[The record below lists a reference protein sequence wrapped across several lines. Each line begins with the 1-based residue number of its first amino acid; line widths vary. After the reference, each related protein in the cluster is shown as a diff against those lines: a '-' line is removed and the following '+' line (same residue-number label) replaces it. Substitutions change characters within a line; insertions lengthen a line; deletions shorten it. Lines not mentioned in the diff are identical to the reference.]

1 MTKDYPRVSVIVI
14 NARDKEW
21 LGKCLESLIET
32 DYPDFETIV
41 VDCQT
46 PEIEEWIAEH
56 FKGIKLTHLEEDIGP
71 SASHNVGVA
80 KADPSSEYLAF
91 LDNDTTVEP
100 SWLKELIKVIH
111 NDKKPGIAQ
120 AKILKMGRENRL
132 DHTGLAIDTLGTWCT
147 TLNMKEESFDKVLE
161 VFAASLAACVVSR
174 DVFNKVGGFD
184 DDYFI
189 YDDDTDFCWRARLLG
204 YRVVFVPSARVT
216 HSGQI
221 ASGVKPR
228 KLFHGTKNRGYTLLK
243 NYDLGNLW
251 WRMCVYY
258 VVMSLCA
265 LTFLFLL
272 KPGQAIASLSGLA
285 DMIVNFKKIWQ
296 KRVKIQSSR
305 RVSDK
310 ELFLQKLLR
319 KDVWAT
325 LSYLRNVAPVAIVRQ

>member
-1 MTKDYPRVSVIVI
+1 MTEDYPKVSVVVI
-14 NARDKEW
+14 NARGKEW
-21 LGKCLESLIET
+21 LGKCLKSLVKT

-46 PEIEEWIAEH
+46 PQIEEWIAER
-56 FKGIKLTHLEEDIGP
+56 FKGVKLVHLEEDIGP

-100 SWLKELIKVIH
+100 SWLKELIKIIH
-111 NDKKPGIAQ
+111 NDKETGIVQ
-120 AKILKMGRENRL
+120 AKILKMGRENLL

-147 TLNMKEESFDKVLE
+147 TLNMKEENFNEVLE
-161 VFAASLAACVVSR
+161 IFAASLAACIVKR
-174 DVFNKVGGFD
+174 DVFNKAGGFD

-189 YDDDTDFCWRARLLG
+189 YDDDTDFCWRARLVG
-204 YRVVFVPSARVT
+204 YKVVFVPSARVS

-221 ASGVKPR
+221 AKGVKAR
-228 KLFHGTKNRGYTLLK
+228 KLFHGVKNRGHTLLK
-243 NYDLGNLW
+243 NFELGNLW
-251 WRMCVYY
+251 WRMYVYY

-265 LTFLFLL
+265 LAFVSLL
-272 KPGQAIASLSGLA
+272 KPGQALASPKGLA
-285 DMIVNFKKIWQ
+285 DMIVNFKKTWQ

-310 ELFLQKLLR
+310 ELFLRKLLR

-325 LSYLRNVAPVAIVRQ
+325 LSCLRNVAPVAIV